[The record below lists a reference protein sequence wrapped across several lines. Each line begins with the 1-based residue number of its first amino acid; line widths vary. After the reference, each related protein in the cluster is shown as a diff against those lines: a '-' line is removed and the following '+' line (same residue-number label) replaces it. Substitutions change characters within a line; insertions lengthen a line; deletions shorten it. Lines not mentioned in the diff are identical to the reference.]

1 MCRCFGK
8 SGIPDT
14 RQQRHIAIPRRQIV
28 LLELVEVIED
38 MHRNGAAVAVV
49 CYGIA
54 PMITLLPVTMYSN
67 QQYQGITAS
76 PPSVYASFGRI
87 PQVYIFSSRRLRVR
101 CVSGLAVDGRH

>member
-1 MCRCFGK
+1 VPLLRKIRNTGHPTATPYRD
-8 SGIPDT
+8 STSPN
-14 RQQRHIAIPRRQIV
+14 RSV
-28 LLELVEVIED
+28 LELVEVIED